1 MSVLTAPLAWDWQM
15 LVHLFGVMALSCL
28 FSFGGANGPLIVV
41 QDRLV
46 DTGLLDVQPFAFLV
60 GLVYMLPGPKAT
72 FVSGVGFYIAG
83 IPGAIAAMLG
93 LVIPTVI
100 GSAAAN
106 RALVRMQTI
115 VDKAKPATGYV
126 LAGIIAATAYSTAGP
141 LAIGPVAIVAIAV
154 AAYLVA
160 WRDIEPL
167 RLILVALAVG
177 GVRSALAHF
186 G

>member
-1 MSVLTAPLAWDWQM
+1 MSVLSAPLAWDWPMIVQ
-15 LVHLFGVMALSCL
+15 LFGVMALSCL

-46 DTGLLDVQPFAFLV
+46 DTGLLGVQPFAFLI

-72 FVSGVGFYIAG
+72 FVSGVGFYLAG
-83 IPGAIAAMLG
+83 VPGAIAAMLG
-93 LVIPTVI
+93 LVIPTVV

-106 RALVRMQTI
+106 RALIRMQSI
-115 VDKAKPATGYV
+115 VDRAKPATGYV
-126 LAGIIAATAYSTAGP
+126 LAGIISATAYSTAGP
-141 LAIGPVAIVAIAV
+141 ITIGPIALVAIAI

-160 WRDIEPL
+160 WRDVEPL
-167 RLILVALAVG
+167 PLILVALAVG